1 MVIIKR
7 FILGFIAFCNLT
19 YAAPGIIVIA
29 GGGPEGDIGDKAS
42 WSYELY
48 KSLIDNGPIHG
59 DGKIKVVV
67 ISGSDPGNTEM
78 VDYLKSM
85 GATSSENVVADSKEK
100 ANDPAVV
107 DTVSNADVIFIRGG
121 NQGDYYR
128 FWKDTR
134 LHENILNVMKNGGAI
149 GGTSAGAMSL
159 SQYAL
164 TGGQDFVSRD
174 VLQDAHSPL
183 LNDIVDG
190 KTSIHNDFLNL
201 VPETLIETHCGER
214 ARIGRLLAV
223 QAKAIDDYK
232 NNNILGICL
241 EERTGLLIRQDQAE
255 VFGTGT
261 VHFLQNT
268 ADTTLIRIPQMP
280 LIYTNVKDDALT
292 EGWKFD
298 LGKRMPDLMKIPKN
312 AIRINNQK
320 GNGKFIH
327 IKDAQ
332 AEKVDKNDNAF
343 KGIAQTRALKSIF
356 ENTNTSVLLT
366 PLEETIKIS
375 RDHSIALIAKNTIF
389 NPSPDV
395 STIIMDCK
403 NCTYKSLSSFV
414 SNQDDGSNTLFS
426 AGLINMRLHVM
437 RTGESFNIKT
447 RDARP

>member
-1 MVIIKR
+1 MVIIQR
-7 FILGFIAFCNLT
+7 FIFGFIVFCNL
-19 YAAPGIIVIA
+19 AHGAPGIIMIA
-29 GGGPEGDIGDKAS
+29 GGGPEGDIGDKSS

-85 GATSSENVVADSKEK
+85 GATSSENVIADSKEK
-100 ANDPAVV
+100 ANDPAVA

-121 NQGDYYR
+121 DQGDYYH
-128 FWKDTR
+128 FWKGTR
-134 LHENILNVMKNGGAI
+134 LHGNIINVFKNGGAI

-164 TGGQDFVSRD
+164 TGGQDFVARD
-174 VLQDAHSPL
+174 VLQDAQSPL

-201 VPETLIETHCGER
+201 IPETLVETHCGER
-214 ARIGRLLAV
+214 ARIGRLLGV

-268 ADTTLIRIPQMP
+268 ADTTLLRTPQMP

-292 EGWKFD
+292 EGWNFNLK
-298 LGKRMPDLMKIPKN
+298 KRMPDLMKIPKS
-312 AIRINNQK
+312 AVQIKNQK
-320 GNGKFIH
+320 RSGNFIH
-327 IKDAQ
+327 VKDAQ
-332 AEKVDKNDNAF
+332 SEKLDKNDNAF

-356 ENTNTSVLLT
+356 ENTNISVLLT
-366 PLEETIKIS
+366 PLEETIKLS
-375 RDHSIALIAKNTIF
+375 RDHSIALLAKNTIF
-389 NPSPDV
+389 NPDPDV

-426 AGLINMRLHVM
+426 AGFVNMRLHVL
-437 RTGESFNIKT
+437 RSGGSFNIKT
-447 RDARP
+447 RDSRP